1 MSLLRETLES
11 GKFAVTT
18 EMAPPKGK
26 GCWIRA
32 SITNDW

>member
-18 EMAPPKGK
+18 EMAPPKGLTFH
-26 GCWIRA
+26 I
-32 SITNDW
+32 

>member
-18 EMAPPKGK
+18 EMAPPKEIG
-26 GCWIRA
+26 RA
-32 SITNDW
+32 HV